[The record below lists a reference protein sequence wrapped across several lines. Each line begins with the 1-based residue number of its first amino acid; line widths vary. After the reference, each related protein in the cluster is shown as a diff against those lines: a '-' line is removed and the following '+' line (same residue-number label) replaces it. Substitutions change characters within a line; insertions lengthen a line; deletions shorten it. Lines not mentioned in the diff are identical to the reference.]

1 MKTFAELK
9 TSAKSQ
15 IKGKVGKF
23 FVTSLIVF
31 AIVAIS
37 GFLPFVGSIASSVLG
52 AIFTLG
58 ITFVTLKIAKEGDFS
73 IGDVFYGF
81 EDWWTAVKAHFF
93 INLFVCLWSMLLI
106 IPGIIKAYAYSMTF
120 CILAENKGMPV
131 LEAMTLSRNMM
142 NGHKMEFFLLFLSF
156 IGWSLLVFVTLGIAG
171 IWVYPYISVTY
182 VNFYLSVK
190 EDYMAK
196 LA

>member
-1 MKTFAELK
+1 
-9 TSAKSQ
+9 
-15 IKGKVGKF
+15 
-23 FVTSLIVF
+23 
-31 AIVAIS
+31 
-37 GFLPFVGSIASSVLG
+37 
-52 AIFTLG
+52 
-58 ITFVTLKIAKEGDFS
+58 
-73 IGDVFYGF
+73 
-81 EDWWTAVKAHFF
+81 
-93 INLFVCLWSMLLI
+93 
-106 IPGIIKAYAYSMTF
+106 MTF
-120 CILAENKGMPV
+120 CILAENKDMPV